1 MTPSGDGYPID
12 LAEGIIDLAG
22 SFLEAD
28 RGSQCRAETH
38 PGTDA
43 IERLDADQPK
53 TVVRERVEHRANGQ
67 DGESGQKQ
75 GPASPRVG
83 SASHQKRDR

>member
-12 LAEGIIDLAG
+12 LAEEIIDLAG

-38 PGTDA
+38 QV
-43 IERLDADQPK
+43 QPMRI
-53 TVVRERVEHRANGQ
+53 VRRFPAPAP
-67 DGESGQKQ
+67 
-75 GPASPRVG
+75 PASQMARPAVG
-83 SASHQKRDR
+83 VSPACRSSSH